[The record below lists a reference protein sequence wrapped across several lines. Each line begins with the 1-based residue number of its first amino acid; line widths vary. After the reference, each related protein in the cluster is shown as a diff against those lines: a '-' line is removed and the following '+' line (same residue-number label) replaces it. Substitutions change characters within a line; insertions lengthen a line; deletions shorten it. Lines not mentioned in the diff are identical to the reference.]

1 MPDVSVFDAVTVSE
15 SVTPRMHLVLLVV
28 SDSVGVGEFVQLDA
42 FSLSEARIVTLAS
55 DLSIGEIDL
64 HTFDTFFDAV
74 MRDLAW
80 TTALI
85 EISTES
91 ISSGQTSVTLPTL
104 AMKIV
109 AVFFEDRQLDPIS
122 LRSLE
127 SFDPQWRDRRG
138 EPVGYVTEGEGTR
151 TYRLYPV
158 PDYPG
163 TLTLFHTQ
171 LQVAVPQWLE
181 LPLAYEILSRE
192 FSRESNHR
200 DDTMA
205 QMCEQMSTLLLSM
218 VQL

>member
-1 MPDVSVFDAVTVSE
+1 MPDVSVFDTIAVTEGDGPSLRAV
-15 SVTPRMHLVLLVV
+15 
-28 SDSVGVGEFVQLDA
+28 
-42 FSLSEARIVTLAS
+42 SLSELRIFSLAS
-55 DLSIGEIDL
+55 NLALGDVTTSS
-64 HTFDTFFDAV
+64 FDRFFDAV

>member
-1 MPDVSVFDAVTVSE
+1 MPDVSVFDTIAVTEGDGPSLRAV
-15 SVTPRMHLVLLVV
+15 
-28 SDSVGVGEFVQLDA
+28 
-42 FSLSEARIVTLAS
+42 SLSELRIFSLAS
-55 DLSIGEIDL
+55 NLALGDVTTSS
-64 HTFDTFFDAV
+64 FDRFFDAV

-138 EPVGYVTEGEGTR
+138 EPVGYVTEGEATR

-171 LQVAVPQWLE
+171 LQVAVPRWLE